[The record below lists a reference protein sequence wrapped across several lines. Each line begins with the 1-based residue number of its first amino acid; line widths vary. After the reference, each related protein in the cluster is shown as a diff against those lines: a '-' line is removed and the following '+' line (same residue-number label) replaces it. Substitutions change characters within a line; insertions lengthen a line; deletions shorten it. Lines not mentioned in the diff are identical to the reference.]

1 MEEDYYLDRED
12 GRRPGEDGRR
22 PCDDERDEDVRQT
35 RGLEGQG
42 TRGLEGQGTRG
53 LDDRERAIDERG
65 TRAIDERGHGE
76 CCDECQRSC
85 KRQFWTELLKTVAK
99 VAGVVLAAFGLQ
111 SFSAED

>member
-1 MEEDYYLDRED
+1 MEEDYYVDR
-12 GRRPGEDGRR
+12 EDGRR

-42 TRGLEGQGTRG
+42 TRGLEGLGSRS
-53 LDDRERAIDERG
+53 LDDRE
-65 TRAIDERGHGE
+65 RAIDERGHGE
-76 CCDECQRSC
+76 CCDECRRSC

-111 SFSAED
+111 SFNAED

>member
-1 MEEDYYLDRED
+1 MEEDYYVDR
-12 GRRPGEDGRR
+12 EDGRR

-42 TRGLEGQGTRG
+42 TRGL
-53 LDDRERAIDERG
+53 DDRE
-65 TRAIDERGHGE
+65 RAIDERGHGE
-76 CCDECQRSC
+76 CCDECRRTC

>member
-1 MEEDYYLDRED
+1 MEEDYYVDR
-12 GRRPGEDGRR
+12 EDGRR

-42 TRGLEGQGTRG
+42 TRGLDE
-53 LDDRERAIDERG
+53 RERPIDERG
-65 TRAIDERGHGE
+65 SRAIDERGHGE
-76 CCDECQRSC
+76 CCDECRRSC

-111 SFSAED
+111 SFNAED